1 LREKSEVLKMA
12 IREII
17 LIGHPVLRAKAK
29 KIRTVDDEVR
39 ELASDMVETMRAA
52 HGIGLAA
59 PQVNVSKQLIVVE
72 LPKEYKDVEP
82 LSGKPLV
89 FVNPEIIKSS
99 KEEVAGDEGCLSIPG
114 YVGEVWRSKWIVVRA
129 QDLKGK
135 QFRLKARDL
144 LARVIQH
151 EIDHLHGVLFI
162 DRVESPDKLWKVEDG
177 GKTEREEVLESI
189 VSA

>member
-1 LREKSEVLKMA
+1 MA
-12 IREII
+12 VREIV
-17 LIGHPVLRAKAK
+17 LIGNPVLREKAK
-29 KIRTVDDEVR
+29 KIRAIDEEVKT
-39 ELASDMVETMRAA
+39 LANDMVETMRAA

-59 PQVNVSKQLIVVE
+59 PQVGVSRQLIVVE
-72 LPKEYKDVEP
+72 LPEEYKDVEP

-89 FVNPEIIKSS
+89 FINPEIIKSS

-129 QDLKGK
+129 MDQNGK
-135 QFRLKARDL
+135 QVRLKAKDL

-162 DRVESPDKLWKVEDG
+162 DRIESPDKLWKVEG
-177 GKTEREEVLESI
+177 EEKTEREEVIESI
-189 VSA
+189 VTA